1 MALGDIDFFK
11 RVNDTYGHDCGDVV
25 LTEIAK
31 RLKYFMR
38 GKGYAVRWGGEE
50 ILLVFP
56 EFHIDEAEE
65 VMNEFIHELD
75 AHSVSYKEETEVHI
89 TMTFGIVEA
98 GEQFANIDSMVSGAD
113 RRLYIGKQNGRNQIV
128 AEEQSEQDL

>member
-1 MALGDIDFFK
+1 MKQLCKLALIQMDCTLGDVPANLEHALELGRK
-11 RVNDTYGHDCGDVV
+11 
-25 LTEIAK
+25 
-31 RLKYFMR
+31 
-38 GKGYAVRWGGEE
+38 AVAQGAN
-50 ILLVFP
+50 LLVFP

>member
-1 MALGDIDFFK
+1 
-11 RVNDTYGHDCGDVV
+11 
-25 LTEIAK
+25 
-31 RLKYFMR
+31 MR

-50 ILLVFP
+50 FLLVFP
-56 EFHIDEAEE
+56 ESHMDEVEE

-75 AHSVSYKEETEVHI
+75 AHSISYKEEIEVHV

-98 GEQFANIDSMVSGAD
+98 GEQFPNIDSMVSGAD
-113 RRLYIGKQNGRNQIV
+113 RRLYIGKQNGRNQVV

>member
-1 MALGDIDFFK
+1 
-11 RVNDTYGHDCGDVV
+11 
-25 LTEIAK
+25 
-31 RLKYFMR
+31 
-38 GKGYAVRWGGEE
+38 
-50 ILLVFP
+50 
-56 EFHIDEAEE
+56 
-65 VMNEFIHELD
+65 MNEFIHELD

-98 GEQFANIDSMVSGAD
+98 GEQFANIDSMVSSAD